1 MQEVYSRVWR
11 ASSAL
16 FGEGSGC
23 SQLAR
28 DVPDVGDRGP
38 ADLRRWRHAPADQ
51 DQLALGAGVTYDGRG
66 IIWKHARHGLQISDI
81 AVHDAEE
88 GGDRALIGGN

>member
-23 SQLAR
+23 TQLAR

-38 ADLRRWRHAPADQ
+38 ADLRRWRHAPARQ
-51 DQLALGAGVTYDGRG
+51 DQLALGARIQNDRHG
-66 IIWKHARHGLQISDI
+66 IIRKYIGARLPT
-81 AVHDAEE
+81 
-88 GGDRALIGGN
+88 